1 MLKYGRRRA
10 TRRSALNP
18 AQGVPAPKSDG
29 TSLWRKW
36 SDTIGAEYAVVDVET
51 TGVYNKDRVV
61 EIAILQIN
69 ATCQI
74 TDRWQTMVQPE
85 RDISLEVQH
94 IHGIS
99 ATMVQ
104 QAPRFL
110 EIAGDIRDRL
120 NGRLLVGHNILFDLR
135 MLKNE
140 FGRIGGH
147 LFAEG
152 SWFDTSSMWPGK
164 LSDVCQSAGVRTS
177 RWHSAM
183 GDAEA
188 TAGLFS
194 LCEDAILSDRI
205 FAQPATVTVSAPVSG
220 RVLLRDGNKFPQ
232 IEESSIT
239 ESYFDL
245 LQEALEDEVLTKE
258 ERAELDELAK
268 SLGWCEQTQ
277 KAAEREFINREV
289 DKALSDGVVTATERK
304 YIDNLITEVGAVS
317 EESTV
322 NRRTRGYEET
332 TELPE
337 TVILTEGD
345 RITLTG
351 QHPTLTRTEIG
362 EKLADRGLITGGL
375 AKKYTRLVLALDAQ
389 SESGKASKAREMGI
403 PILPLARLHEIF
415 PGRTIEVKEG
425 PQHLSARNH

>member
-1 MLKYGRRRA
+1 MLKYRRRRA
-10 TRRSALNP
+10 TRPSAFS
-18 AQGVPAPKSDG
+18 AHSAPTPKLDSA
-29 TSLWRKW
+29 SLWRKW
-36 SDTIGAEYAVVDVET
+36 SDTIGSEYAVVDVET

-61 EIAILQIN
+61 EIAILQVS

-74 TDRWQTMVQPE
+74 TDRWQTLVQPE

-104 QAPRFL
+104 QAPRFA

-120 NGRLLVGHNILFDLR
+120 DGRLLVGHNILFDLR

-140 FGRIGGH
+140 FERIGGR

-164 LSDVCQSAGVRTS
+164 LSEVCKSAGVPTS

-188 TAGLFS
+188 TAGLFL
-194 LCEDAILSDRI
+194 LCEDTI
-205 FAQPATVTVSAPVSG
+205 FPDQIFIRPATVTVSAPISG
-220 RVLLRDGNKFPQ
+220 RVLIRDGNKFPQ
-232 IEESSIT
+232 IEESNIT
-239 ESYFDL
+239 ESYLDL
-245 LQEALEDEVLTKE
+245 LQEALEDEVLTEE
-258 ERAELDELAK
+258 ERKELDELAS

-277 KAAEREFINREV
+277 RAVEREYLHREV
-289 DKALSDGVVTATERK
+289 DQVLDDGVVTLDEK
-304 YIDNLITEVGAVS
+304 NYLDNLINEMSIKS
-317 EESTV
+317 EESAI
-322 NRRTRGYEET
+322 NRRTRDYEEA
-332 TELPE
+332 TESPG
-337 TVILTEGD
+337 TIILTEGD

-351 QHPTLTRTEIG
+351 QHPTLTRTELG
-362 EKLADRGLITGGL
+362 EELADRGLTTGGL
-375 AKKYTRLVLALDAQ
+375 AKKHTRLVLALDAQ

-403 PILPLARLHEIF
+403 PIIPLARLHEIF
-415 PGRTIEVKEG
+415 PNRVIELKEG
-425 PQHLSARNH
+425 TEHLSARSH

>member
-1 MLKYGRRRA
+1 M
-10 TRRSALNP
+10 
-18 AQGVPAPKSDG
+18 
-29 TSLWRKW
+29 
-36 SDTIGAEYAVVDVET
+36 VDVET

-61 EIAILQIN
+61 EIAVLQIN
-69 ATCQI
+69 AACQI

-140 FGRIGGH
+140 FGRIGGR

-164 LSDVCQSAGVRTS
+164 LSEVCKSAGVPTS

-194 LCEDAILSDRI
+194 LCEGAILPDRI
-205 FAQPATVTVSAPVSG
+205 FARPATVTVSAPVSG

-277 KAAEREFINREV
+277 RAAEREYLHREV
-289 DKALSDGVVTATERK
+289 DQVLDDGVVTLDEKNYLA
-304 YIDNLITEVGAVS
+304 NLITEMSIES
-317 EESTV
+317 EGV
-322 NRRTRGYEET
+322 AINRRTRGYEET
-332 TELPE
+332 TGLPGS
-337 TVILTEGD
+337 VILTEGD

-362 EKLADRGLITGGL
+362 KKLADRGLTTGGL

-403 PILPLARLHEIF
+403 PIIPLARLHEIF
-415 PGRTIEVKEG
+415 PGRVIELKG
-425 PQHLSARNH
+425 SPHHLSTRNH